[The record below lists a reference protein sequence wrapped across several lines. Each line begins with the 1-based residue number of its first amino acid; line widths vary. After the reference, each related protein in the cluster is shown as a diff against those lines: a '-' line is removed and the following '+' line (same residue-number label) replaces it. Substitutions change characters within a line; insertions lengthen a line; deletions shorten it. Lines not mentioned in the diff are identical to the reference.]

1 MIDKQ
6 LLTQTVE
13 DAIKDTSIFIVDI
26 TISKDNSIVVELD
39 SDDNMDIDMCT
50 SISRKIESVF
60 NDYRISCR
68 VTCIVGSAG
77 LTSPFK
83 VKRQW
88 QKNIGNEIEVLTKD
102 GRKLTGILVGVNDEN
117 FIIQYPV
124 KMKEEGKK
132 KPVIVS
138 HDEPIAYDNCKKACY
153 LIKF

>member
-6 LLTQTVE
+6 KLTETVE
-13 DAIKDTSIFIVDI
+13 EAIKDTSIYIVDI

-39 SDDNMDIDMCT
+39 SDDSMDIDMCT

-60 NDYRISCR
+60 DRDVEDYELE
-68 VTCIVGSAG
+68 VGSAG

-88 QKNIGNEIEVLTKD
+88 QKNLGNEIEVLTKD
-102 GRKLTGILVGVNDEN
+102 GRKLTGVLVEVNEDN
-117 FIIQYPV
+117 FVIQFPIKV
-124 KMKEEGKK
+124 KEEGKK
-132 KPVIVS
+132 RPVVVS
-138 HDEPIAYDNCKKACY
+138 HKEPITFENCKKACY

>member
-6 LLTQTVE
+6 KLTETVE
-13 DAIKDTSIFIVDI
+13 EAIKDTSIYIVDI

-39 SDDNMDIDMCT
+39 SDDSMDIDMCT

-60 NDYRISCR
+60 DRDVEDYELE
-68 VTCIVGSAG
+68 VGSAG

-102 GRKLTGILVGVNDEN
+102 GRKLTGVLVEINEDN
-117 FIIQYPV
+117 FVIQFPIKV
-124 KMKEEGKK
+124 KEEGKK
-132 KPVIVS
+132 RPVVVS
-138 HDEPIAYDNCKKACY
+138 HKEPITFENCKKACY

>member
-6 LLTQTVE
+6 KLTETVE
-13 DAIKDTSIFIVDI
+13 QAIKDTSIYIVDI

-39 SDDNMDIDMCT
+39 SDDSMDIDMCT

-60 NDYRISCR
+60 DRDVEDYELE
-68 VTCIVGSAG
+68 VGSAG

-88 QKNIGNEIEVLTKD
+88 QKNLGNEIEVLTKD
-102 GRKLTGILVGVNDEN
+102 GRKLTGVLVEVNEDN
-117 FIIQYPV
+117 FVIQFPIKV
-124 KMKEEGKK
+124 KEEGKK
-132 KPVIVS
+132 RPVVVS
-138 HDEPIAYDNCKKACY
+138 HKEPITFENCKKACY

>member
-6 LLTQTVE
+6 KLTETVE
-13 DAIKDTSIFIVDI
+13 QAIKDTSIYIVDI

-39 SDDNMDIDMCT
+39 SDDSMDIDMCT

-60 NDYRISCR
+60 DRDEEDYELE
-68 VTCIVGSAG
+68 VGSAG

-88 QKNIGNEIEVLTKD
+88 QKNLGNEIEVLTKD
-102 GRKLTGILVGVNDEN
+102 GRKLTGVLVEVNEDN
-117 FIIQYPV
+117 FVIQFPIKV
-124 KMKEEGKK
+124 KEEGKK
-132 KPVIVS
+132 RPVVVS
-138 HDEPIAYDNCKKACY
+138 HKEPITFENCKKACY

>member
-6 LLTQTVE
+6 KLTETVE
-13 DAIKDTSIFIVDI
+13 EAIKDTSIYIVDI

-39 SDDNMDIDMCT
+39 SDDSMDIDMCT

-60 NDYRISCR
+60 DREVEDYELE
-68 VTCIVGSAG
+68 VGSAG

-102 GRKLTGILVGVNDEN
+102 GRKLTGVLVEVNEDN
-117 FIIQYPV
+117 FVIQFPIKV
-124 KMKEEGKK
+124 KEEGKK
-132 KPVIVS
+132 RPVVVS
-138 HDEPIAYDNCKKACY
+138 HKEPITFENCKKACY

>member
-60 NDYRISCR
+60 NRDDEDYELE
-68 VTCIVGSAG
+68 VGSAG

>member
-39 SDDNMDIDMCT
+39 SDENMDIDMCT

-60 NDYRISCR
+60 NRDDEDYELE
-68 VTCIVGSAG
+68 VGSAG

>member
-6 LLTQTVE
+6 KLTETVE
-13 DAIKDTSIFIVDI
+13 AAIKDTSIYIVDI

-39 SDDNMDIDMCT
+39 SDDSMDIDMCT

-60 NDYRISCR
+60 DREVEDYELE
-68 VTCIVGSAG
+68 VGSAG

-88 QKNIGNEIEVLTKD
+88 QKNLGNEIEVFTKD
-102 GRKLTGILVGVNDEN
+102 GRKLTGVLVEVNEDN
-117 FIIQYPV
+117 FVIQFPIKV
-124 KMKEEGKK
+124 KEEGKK
-132 KPVIVS
+132 RPVVVS
-138 HDEPIAYDNCKKACY
+138 HKEPITFENCKKACY

>member
-6 LLTQTVE
+6 KLTETVE
-13 DAIKDTSIFIVDI
+13 EAIKDTSIYIVDI

-39 SDDNMDIDMCT
+39 SDDSMDIDMCT

-60 NDYRISCR
+60 DREVEDYELE
-68 VTCIVGSAG
+68 VGSAG

-88 QKNIGNEIEVLTKD
+88 QKNIGNEIEVFTKD
-102 GRKLTGILVGVNDEN
+102 GRKLTGVLVEVNEDN
-117 FIIQYPV
+117 FVIQFPIKV
-124 KMKEEGKK
+124 KEEGKK
-132 KPVIVS
+132 RPVVVS
-138 HDEPIAYDNCKKACY
+138 HKEPITFENCKKACY

>member
-6 LLTQTVE
+6 KLTETVE
-13 DAIKDTSIFIVDI
+13 KAIKDTSIYIVDI

-39 SDDNMDIDMCT
+39 SDDSMDIDMCT

-60 NDYRISCR
+60 DRDVEDYELE
-68 VTCIVGSAG
+68 VGSAG

-102 GRKLTGILVGVNDEN
+102 GRKLTGVLVEVNEDN
-117 FIIQYPV
+117 FVIQFPIKV
-124 KMKEEGKK
+124 KEEGKK
-132 KPVIVS
+132 SPVVVS
-138 HDEPIAYDNCKKACY
+138 HKEPITFENCKKACY

>member
-6 LLTQTVE
+6 KLTETVE
-13 DAIKDTSIFIVDI
+13 QAIKDTSIYIVDI

-39 SDDNMDIDMCT
+39 SDDSMDIDMCT

-60 NDYRISCR
+60 DRDVEDYELE
-68 VTCIVGSAG
+68 VGSAG

-102 GRKLTGILVGVNDEN
+102 GRKLTGVLVEINEDN
-117 FIIQYPV
+117 FVIQFPIKV
-124 KMKEEGKK
+124 KEEGKK
-132 KPVIVS
+132 RPVVVS
-138 HDEPIAYDNCKKACY
+138 HKEPITFENCKKACY

>member
-6 LLTQTVE
+6 KLTETVE
-13 DAIKDTSIFIVDI
+13 EAIKGTSIFIVDI
-26 TISKDNSIVVELD
+26 KISNDNSIIVELD

-60 NDYRISCR
+60 DRDVEDYELE
-68 VTCIVGSAG
+68 VGSAG

-88 QKNIGNEIEVLTKD
+88 QKNLGNEIEVLTKD
-102 GRKLTGILVGVNDEN
+102 GRKLTGVLVEVNEDD
-117 FIIQYPV
+117 FVIQFPIKV
-124 KMKEEGKK
+124 KEEGKK
-132 KPVIVS
+132 RPVVVS
-138 HDEPIAYDNCKKACY
+138 HKEPITFENCKKACY

>member
-6 LLTQTVE
+6 KLTETVE
-13 DAIKDTSIFIVDI
+13 QAIKDTSIYIVDI

-39 SDDNMDIDMCT
+39 SDDSMDIDMCT

-60 NDYRISCR
+60 DREVEDYELE
-68 VTCIVGSAG
+68 VGSAG

-102 GRKLTGILVGVNDEN
+102 GRKLTGVLVEVNEDN
-117 FIIQYPV
+117 FVIQFPIKV
-124 KMKEEGKK
+124 KEEGKK
-132 KPVIVS
+132 RPVVVS
-138 HDEPIAYDNCKKACY
+138 HKEPITFENCKKACY

>member
-6 LLTQTVE
+6 KLTETVE
-13 DAIKDTSIFIVDI
+13 EAIKDTSIYIVDI

-39 SDDNMDIDMCT
+39 SDDSMDIDMCT

-60 NDYRISCR
+60 DRDVEDYELE
-68 VTCIVGSAG
+68 VGSAG

-88 QKNIGNEIEVLTKD
+88 QKNLGNEIEVFTKD
-102 GRKLTGILVGVNDEN
+102 GRKLTGVLVEVNEDN
-117 FIIQYPV
+117 FVIQFPIKV
-124 KMKEEGKK
+124 KEEGKK
-132 KPVIVS
+132 RPVVVS
-138 HDEPIAYDNCKKACY
+138 HKEPITFENCKKACY